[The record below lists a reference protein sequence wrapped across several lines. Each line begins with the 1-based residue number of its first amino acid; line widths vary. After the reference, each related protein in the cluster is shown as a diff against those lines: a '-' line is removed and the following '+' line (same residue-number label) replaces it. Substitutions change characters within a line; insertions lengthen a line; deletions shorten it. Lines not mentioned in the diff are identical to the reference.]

1 MTFFQ
6 RGLLAAVLMLLGL
19 VFWPFLAL
27 GGFIAW
33 TVYSDVRDEPER
45 KRQEAEIEALLNEPI
60 SVEDMRWSCE
70 SPAEEAFFD
79 AMVSSYGMTP
89 GPGCIAGDGGI
100 QLRTQIGLGQL
111 RIGRSSVWR
120 QFRGDFLIDDKLVV
134 EIDGATWHSSPD
146 AIARDAARDKVIHAE
161 GYTVLRIPAS
171 VVFDTPTEAVRRVEE
186 VRRNLNGA
194 A

>member
-1 MTFFQ
+1 MTYFQ

-19 VFWPFLAL
+19 VFWPLLAV
-27 GGFIAW
+27 GGLIAW
-33 TVYSDVRDEPER
+33 SVYSDIRDEPEH
-45 KRQEAEIEALLNEPI
+45 KRQEAEIEARLNKPI
-60 SVEDMRWSCE
+60 TVEDMRWSCE

-79 AMVSSYGMTP
+79 AMVSAYGMTA
-89 GPGCIAGDGGI
+89 GPGCIAGDGI

-111 RIGRSSVWR
+111 RIGRGSAWR

-134 EIDGATWHSSPD
+134 EIDGATWHGSPD
-146 AIARDAARDKVIHAE
+146 AMGRDAARDEVIHAE

-171 VVFDTPTEAVRRVEE
+171 VVFDTPAEAVRRVEE
-186 VRRNLNGA
+186 VRRRLSVA